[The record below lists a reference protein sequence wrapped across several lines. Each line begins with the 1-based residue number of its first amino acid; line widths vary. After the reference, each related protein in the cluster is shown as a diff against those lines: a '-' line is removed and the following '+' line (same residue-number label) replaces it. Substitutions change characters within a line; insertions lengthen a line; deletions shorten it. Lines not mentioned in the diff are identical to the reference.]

1 MMDRLSAVLNMGG
14 YGTFVWPAFLA
25 SGLVLIALLAA
36 SRQFAKAQERTF
48 ARLESG
54 AGAGA
59 PAEEDGH
66 ET

>member
-1 MMDRLSAVLNMGG
+1 MDSLAAFFNMGG
-14 YGTFVWPAFLA
+14 YGAFVWPAFVT

-36 SRQFAKAQERTF
+36 SWHFAKAQERTL
-48 ARLESG
+48 ARLESDAG

-59 PAEEDGH
+59 AEDGH

>member
-1 MMDRLSAVLNMGG
+1 MDPLAEFFNMGG
-14 YGTFVWPAFLA
+14 YGAFVWPAFVA

-54 AGAGA
+54 ADALIEG
-59 PAEEDGH
+59 DGH
-66 ET
+66 EA